1 MKLIDVTN
9 SHIDL
14 VTEQLGSTDANFIK
28 VYTLGPTTVI
38 FSGAPTHED
47 VLLLNKHRN
56 IKNAE
61 IKYAV
66 DNILETTID
75 QVDILHAPNIVEL
88 SVLIKPK

>member
-28 VYTLGPTTVI
+28 VYTLGPTTII

-47 VLLLNKHRN
+47 VLLLNNHRN
-56 IKNAE
+56 IKNTE
-61 IKYAV
+61 IQYAIE
-66 DNILETTID
+66 NILEAELN

-88 SVLIKPK
+88 SIQVEQ